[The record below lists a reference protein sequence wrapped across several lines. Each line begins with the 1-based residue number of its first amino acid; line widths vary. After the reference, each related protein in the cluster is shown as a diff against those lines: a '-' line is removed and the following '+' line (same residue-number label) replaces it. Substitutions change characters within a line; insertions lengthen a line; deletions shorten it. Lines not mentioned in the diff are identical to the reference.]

1 MKRRTL
7 SALLTLALLAGCA
20 AQPGP
25 SGPGFA
31 PDESR
36 RLVVYT
42 SHKQEVWWP
51 IVKEFEERTGIWVD
65 VVYGATSELLERL
78 SQEEKAPRAD
88 VMFGGGAE
96 SLETYRD
103 LFTPYTCDGAERV
116 LARFRSPDG
125 LWTPFSALPVVLIYN
140 TKLVEPG
147 QIARW
152 SDLLSPGLKGR
163 IAFTDPAVSGSSFT
177 GLLTMLCALD
187 GDRDDAIRRF
197 AENLA
202 GVELDDSGEVLSAVA
217 QGDFLVGI
225 TLEESAL
232 KRMAEGLDIAMVYP
246 GDGTS
251 CVPDGS
257 ALVRGAPHPDS
268 ARLFLDFTVSREVQE
283 LLVSQFCRRS
293 VRDDVEPLA
302 DLPALDQI
310 PLADYD
316 IDRAASE
323 RESILMAWA
332 FYFEEGEP

>member
-1 MKRRTL
+1 ML
-7 SALLTLALLAGCA
+7 SVLLILALLAGLDGCA
-20 AQPGP
+20 AQAGP
-25 SGPGFA
+25 SGPGYA

-42 SHKQEVWWP
+42 SHKEEVWWP

-103 LFTPYTCDGAERV
+103 CFTPYACGGTEHV
-116 LARFRSPDG
+116 PARFRSPDD
-125 LWTPFSALPVVLIYN
+125 LWVPFSALPVVLIYN

-152 SDLLSPGLKGR
+152 SDLLSPALKGR
-163 IAFTDPAVSGSSFT
+163 VAFTDPSVSGSSFT
-177 GLLTMLCALD
+177 GLLTMLYALG
-187 GDRDDAIRRF
+187 GDRDDAMRRF
-197 AENLA
+197 AENLD
-202 GVELDDSGEVLSAVA
+202 GVQLDDSGGVLTAVA
-217 QGDFLVGI
+217 QGDALAGI

-246 GDGTS
+246 EDGTS

-257 ALVRGAPHPDS
+257 ALVRGAPHPDN
-268 ARLFLDFTVSREVQE
+268 AKLFLDFTVSFEVQE
-283 LLVSQFCRRS
+283 LLVSQFSRRS

-302 DLPALDQI
+302 DLPTLDQI

-316 IDRAASE
+316 IDRAAAE
-323 RESILMAWA
+323 RDSILMTWA
-332 FYFEEGEP
+332 FYFGENEP